1 MNKKYLMMFTAAALV
16 MSSFSVSA
24 EEKKE
29 LPPFDG
35 APHHMR
41 MDHDG
46 KKMPPN
52 PKKMDERLADDLG
65 LSEIQRVQAKQIHEK
80 GRKQVRPLMEQMR
93 DIREKMDEL
102 REENMKEFEKILTPE
117 QREKFAK
124 IKDRCVRS
132 IAVPVLVT
140 AVLVRIGKRSPKNSG
155 KILKFYI
162 LTETCGTC

>member
-16 MSSFSVSA
+16 RSSFSVSA

-124 IKDRCVRS
+124 IKEQMR
-132 IAVPVLVT
+132 
-140 AVLVRIGKRSPKNSG
+140 PKHRGPGSRHG
-155 KILKFYI
+155 GPRPDW
-162 LTETCGTC
+162 ETQPKK